1 MRRIKLTQKEKEIED
16 DLINGEYRSVSKK
29 EFEEIANSLSAR
41 KKDAVLN
48 IRVNQS
54 DLETIK
60 QAAKRFK
67 VKYQTLISELIHRVA
82 QNIL

>member
-1 MRRIKLTQKEKEIED
+1 MRQIKLTNKEKGIED
-16 DLINGEYRSVSKK
+16 ALINGEYKSVSKK
-29 EFEEIANSLSAR
+29 EFEEIANSLATR

-54 DLETIK
+54 DLEAIK
-60 QAAKRFK
+60 QAAKKFK
-67 VKYQTLISELIHRVA
+67 IKYQTLISELIHRVA

>member
-1 MRRIKLTQKEKEIED
+1 MRRIKLTRKEKEIED
-16 DLINGEYRSVSKK
+16 ALINSEYRSVSKK
-29 EFEEIANSLSAR
+29 EFEEIANSLAAR

-48 IRVNQS
+48 IRVNQR
-54 DLETIK
+54 DLEAIK

>member
-1 MRRIKLTQKEKEIED
+1 MRQVKLTKKEKEIED
-16 DLINGEYRSVSKK
+16 ALIKGEYKSVSKK
-29 EFEEIANSLSAR
+29 EFEEIANSLAAR

-48 IRVNQS
+48 IRVNRS
-54 DLETIK
+54 DLEAIK
-60 QAAKRFK
+60 QAAKKFN

>member
-16 DLINGEYRSVSKK
+16 ALINGEYRSVSKK
-29 EFEEIANSLSAR
+29 EFEEIANSLASR

-54 DLETIK
+54 DLEAIK